1 MSHDKEDISELEARQ
16 RHAENTFVIIVIDK
30 TKREK
35 VRSFIT
41 GLQVCPSLRVDKGL

>member
-1 MSHDKEDISELEARQ
+1 MLDDKDEIREAQARQ